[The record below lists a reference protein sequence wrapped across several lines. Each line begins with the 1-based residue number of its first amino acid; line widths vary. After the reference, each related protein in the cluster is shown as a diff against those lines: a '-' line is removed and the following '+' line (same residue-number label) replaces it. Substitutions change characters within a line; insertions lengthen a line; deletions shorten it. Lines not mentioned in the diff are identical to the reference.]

1 MPYSEKRLEEDHLEE
16 KQEPR
21 LEAQGLDP
29 VPSFRL
35 TIPVKK
41 RAHCCHNLKSE
52 TAHSTVLL
60 SWAGLRS
67 VTTKKAHVGIKKEKA
82 RSSDE
87 DVISCS
93 WLLRMD
99 TRFVPI

>member
-41 RAHCCHNLKSE
+41 RASCFHNLKSE
-52 TAHSTVLL
+52 TAHSTTVM
-60 SWAGLRS
+60 GRN
-67 VTTKKAHVGIKKEKA
+67 E
-82 RSSDE
+82 
-87 DVISCS
+87 VINNQKNTFGDLKRKSAEE
-93 WLLRMD
+93 
-99 TRFVPI
+99 